1 MRALSKNGGT
11 ERTSGTLPLEGV
23 RVLDL
28 TIVWAGPY
36 CTSFLAD
43 MGADVIRIES
53 TQTFPPAPTRGARAR
68 PSQEDLDRS
77 PYYLGGLPGGV
88 PGDRPWNR
96 TPLFNAHARNKLSM
110 TVDLL
115 RPEGQQV
122 LDRLVEVSD
131 VFVENNPTRTMERL
145 SISYERFRAINS
157 RIIMMRMPA
166 YGNTGPYRD
175 YRGFGLHM
183 DSVVGH
189 TALRGYA
196 DMDASTVTPV
206 LVCDAAGGTHAAFA
220 VLAALNHRE
229 RTGEGQLIE
238 LPQAEAFIPMLGS
251 HFMDYSMN
259 GRNGETRGNRHPRAI
274 QGCYPCKGDDRWVVV
289 TLYDEQDWQ
298 RLCAAMGDPVWTR
311 DPAFADHQS
320 RLRNQDPLDA
330 RVAAWTSGLGHTEA
344 MQIRC
349 RPPESPRARC
359 WTKRTPTPTSS
370 YASAASSR
378 MLTRR
383 TPARTCTPAR
393 PTGGPGEYPR
403 FRRGPVRL
411 GEDNEYVYK
420 RLLGYSD
427 EEYARFE
434 AEGHVGMDYDESIE

>member
-1 MRALSKNGGT
+1 MPEQRGGA
-11 ERTSGTLPLEGV
+11 EPRIGTLPLEGV

-43 MGADVIRIES
+43 MGAEVIRIES

-68 PSQEDLDRS
+68 PTQQQLDNTAL
-77 PYYLGGLPGGV
+77 YLGGLPGRV

-96 TPLFNAHARNKLSM
+96 TPLFNAHARNKRSM

-115 RPEGQQV
+115 RPEGQRV

-145 SISYERFRAINS
+145 SISYERFRAINP

-166 YGNTGPYRD
+166 YGNSGPYRD

-189 TALRGYA
+189 TVLRGYA

-206 LVCDAAGGTHAAFA
+206 LVCDAAGGTHGAFA

-259 GRNGETRGNRHPRAI
+259 GRNRGTRGNRHPSAI
-274 QGCYPCKGDDRWVVV
+274 QGCYPCKGEDRWVVV
-289 TLYDEQDWQ
+289 TLYDEQDW
-298 RLCAAMGDPVWTR
+298 RRFRAALGEPDWTR
-311 DPAFADHQS
+311 DAAFADHES
-320 RLRNQDPLDA
+320 RLRNQDALDA
-330 RVAAWTSGLGHTEA
+330 RIAGWTSARGHVEA
-344 MQIRC
+344 MEALQAAGI
-349 RPPESPRARC
+349 AAGAVLDQADA
-359 WTKRTPTPTSS
+359 
-370 YASAASSR
+370 YADRQLSERGFFQEAHQEDTGTHLYPGAPY
-378 MLTRR
+378 RR
-383 TPARTCTPAR
+383 S
-393 PTGGPGEYPR
+393 GSYPR

-420 RLLGYSD
+420 DLLGYSD
-427 EEYARFE
+427 DEYARLE
-434 AEGHVGMDYDESIE
+434 AEGHIGMDYDESIE

>member
-1 MRALSKNGGT
+1 MMALSEKAGA
-11 ERTSGTLPLEGV
+11 LPLDGV

-28 TIVWAGPY
+28 SIVWAGPY

-43 MGADVIRIES
+43 MGAEVIRIES

-68 PSQEDLDRS
+68 PTQQELDHS
-77 PYYLGGLPGGV
+77 PYYLAGLPGRV

-115 RPEGQQV
+115 RPEGQEI
-122 LDRLVEVSD
+122 LDRLVELSD

-145 SISYERFRAINS
+145 SISYERFRAINP
-157 RIIMMRMPA
+157 RMIMMRMPA

-189 TALRGYA
+189 TVLRGYEE
-196 DMDASTVTPV
+196 MDASTVTPV
-206 LVCDAAGGTHAAFA
+206 LVCDAAGGTHGAFA

-274 QGCYPCKGDDRWVVV
+274 QGCYPCKGEDRWAVI
-289 TLYDEQDWQ
+289 TLYDDSDWG
-298 RLCAAMGDPVWTR
+298 RLRSAMGDPEWAR
-311 DPAFADHQS
+311 DPAFADHES
-320 RLRNQDPLDA
+320 RQRNQDSIDA
-330 RVAAWTSGLGHTEA
+330 RIAEWTSGLGHTEV
-344 MQIRC
+344 M
-349 RPPESPRARC
+349 
-359 WTKRTPTPTSS
+359 RTLQAAGVAAGAVLDQADA
-370 YASAASSR
+370 YADPQLRERGFFQEAYQEDTGTHLYPGAPY
-378 MLTRR
+378 RR
-383 TPARTCTPAR
+383 S
-393 PTGGPGEYPR
+393 GEFPR

-420 RLLGYSD
+420 RLLGFSD
-427 EEYARFE
+427 EEYSRFE
-434 AEGHVGMDYDESIE
+434 AEGHIGMDYDESIE

>member
-1 MRALSKNGGT
+1 MSEPGGAEPRAGA
-11 ERTSGTLPLEGV
+11 LPLEGI

-43 MGADVIRIES
+43 MGAEVIRIES

-68 PSQEDLDRS
+68 PSQQQLDNTAL
-77 PYYLGGLPGGV
+77 YLGGLPGRV

-96 TPLFNAHARNKLSM
+96 TPLFNAHARNKRSM

-115 RPEGQQV
+115 RPEGQEV
-122 LDRLVEVSD
+122 LDRLVEISD

-145 SISYERFRAINS
+145 SISYERFRAINP

-166 YGNTGPYRD
+166 YGNSGPYRD

-189 TALRGYA
+189 TVLRGYP
-196 DMDASTVTPV
+196 DMDASSVTPV
-206 LVCDAAGGTHAAFA
+206 LVCDAAGGTHGAFA

-229 RTGEGQLIE
+229 QTGEGQLIE

-259 GRNGETRGNRHPRAI
+259 ARKGTTRGNRHPRAI
-274 QGCYPCKGDDRWVVV
+274 QGCYPCKGQDRWVVV
-289 TLYDEQDWQ
+289 TLYDEQDW
-298 RLCAAMGDPVWTR
+298 RRFIAALGEPAWTR
-311 DPAFADHQS
+311 DAAFADHES
-320 RLRNQDPLDA
+320 RLRNQDGLDA
-330 RVAAWTSGLGHTEA
+330 RIAEWTSGRGHVEVMKTLQAAGVAAGAVLDQADAYADRQLRERGFFQEA
-344 MQIRC
+344 YQEDTGTHLYPGAPYR
-349 RPPESPRARC
+349 RSGDYPP
-359 WTKRTPTPTSS
+359 
-370 YASAASSR
+370 
-378 MLTRR
+378 
-383 TPARTCTPAR
+383 
-393 PTGGPGEYPR
+393 

-420 RLLGYSD
+420 RLLGCSD
-427 EEYARFE
+427 GEYARLE
-434 AEGHVGMDYDESIE
+434 VEGHVGMDYDESIE

>member
-1 MRALSKNGGT
+1 MSKNGGT
-11 ERTSGTLPLEGV
+11 ERIPGTLPLEGV

-43 MGADVIRIES
+43 MGAEVIRIES
-53 TQTFPPAPTRGARAR
+53 TRTFPPAPTRGARAR

-77 PYYLGGLPGGV
+77 PYYLGWPTRSECPEIG
-88 PGDRPWNR
+88 PWNR
-96 TPLFNAHARNKLSM
+96 TPLFNAHGRNKLSM

-145 SISYERFRAINS
+145 SISYDRFQAINP

-166 YGNTGPYRD
+166 YGNSGPYRD

-189 TALRGYA
+189 TVLRGYA

-220 VLAALNHRE
+220 ILAALNHRE

-259 GRNGETRGNRHPRAI
+259 GRNGETRGNRHPYAI

-289 TLYDEQDWQ
+289 TLYDEQDWR
-298 RLCAAMGDPVWTR
+298 RLCAAMGDPAWTC
-311 DPAFADHQS
+311 DPAV
-320 RLRNQDPLDA
+320 RRP
-330 RVAAWTSGLGHTEA
+330 RVAAAQPGPARRPHRRVDVRARPHGGHA
-344 MQIRC
+344 DAAGRRRSRWRGAGPGRRLL
-349 RPPESPRARC
+349 RPPASRARLLPGGSPGGH
-359 WTKRTPTPTSS
+359 RHAPVP
-370 YASAASSR
+370 
-378 MLTRR
+378 RR
-383 TPARTCTPAR
+383 A
-393 PTGGPGEYPR
+393 
-403 FRRGPVRL
+403 L
-411 GEDNEYVYK
+411 
-420 RLLGYSD
+420 
-427 EEYARFE
+427 
-434 AEGHVGMDYDESIE
+434 

>member
-1 MRALSKNGGT
+1 M
-11 ERTSGTLPLEGV
+11 LPLEGV

-259 GRNGETRGNRHPRAI
+259 GRNDETRGNRHPHAI
-274 QGCYPCKGDDRWVVV
+274 QGCYPCKGEDRWVVI

-298 RLCAAMGDPVWTR
+298 RLRAAMGDPAWTR

-344 MQIRC
+344 MQILQ
-349 RPPESPRARC
+349 AAGVAAGAVLDQADA
-359 WTKRTPTPTSS
+359 
-370 YASAASSR
+370 YADLQLRERGFFQDAHQEDTGTHLYPGAPY
-378 MLTRR
+378 RR
-383 TPARTCTPAR
+383 S
-393 PTGGPGEYPR
+393 GEYPR

-434 AEGHVGMDYDESIE
+434 AEGHVGMDYDERIQ